1 MTRRVRYDR
10 SLVFAHAWIFWE
22 AEDMWYL
29 GRVCE
34 YSAEL
39 DAHRVHYFVDN
50 HVEWRRLSEFGL
62 RVKHTATEAVLLA
75 EAWRRIPANVPA
87 AERIS
92 LDPDSSPPPPLTG
105 EQRAA
110 LLRLMQ
116 AVPRV
121 TTQRMALMAEESG
134 VQRMRIRRWINGLRA
149 WNSACRV
156 EYKALLA
163 REAERKLQREA
174 AAKAAAKVAAKA
186 KARAALIAERKRRR
200 SAVRLAKVAAKN
212 VANNATKGLAAGGR
226 KGSNGGCSAIAAQPA
241 SPGGYTVHRLSGK
254 RRRRAFERHVL
265 DGGPKATGRHPAL
278 QRATSDGEECVGSSA
293 SVPAPAPMDSGSANE
308 GLASL
313 LAELGRQ
320 PKRSA
325 AAAASSVGCKR
336 TALLRSTSEGALTSA
351 VIRRLGRKGGSVL
364 VGEIIFGDLECRR
377 CGRGDDECNILIC
390 ERCDSGFHLYCLR
403 PVLPAVP
410 PGRWFCD
417 KCDTHTREERFNFE
431 LFKRRW
437 LVARPREVFRFFG
450 LDVKSLAAR
459 PTPAPDA
466 LAKLERSRL
475 CFRLPRPSLDVT
487 RRLLQYASLASAME
501 SKKMRFKLNLWY
513 EGERAHRN
521 RAEVS
526 FLLFT
531 VTFYA
536 NRAHNLTRS
545 P

>member
-1 MTRRVRYDR
+1 M
-10 SLVFAHAWIFWE
+10 
-22 AEDMWYL
+22 
-29 GRVCE
+29 
-34 YSAEL
+34 
-39 DAHRVHYFVDN
+39 
-50 HVEWRRLSEFGL
+50 
-62 RVKHTATEAVLLA
+62 
-75 EAWRRIPANVPA
+75 
-87 AERIS
+87 
-92 LDPDSSPPPPLTG
+92 
-105 EQRAA
+105 
-110 LLRLMQ
+110 
-116 AVPRV
+116 
-121 TTQRMALMAEESG
+121 
-134 VQRMRIRRWINGLRA
+134 
-149 WNSACRV
+149 
-156 EYKALLA
+156 
-163 REAERKLQREA
+163 
-174 AAKAAAKVAAKA
+174 
-186 KARAALIAERKRRR
+186 
-200 SAVRLAKVAAKN
+200 
-212 VANNATKGLAAGGR
+212 
-226 KGSNGGCSAIAAQPA
+226 
-241 SPGGYTVHRLSGK
+241 
-254 RRRRAFERHVL
+254 
-265 DGGPKATGRHPAL
+265 
-278 QRATSDGEECVGSSA
+278 GSSA

-531 VTFYA
+531 VIFYA